1 MSACGRPNCVN
12 GWIYDVDK
20 DEAVQRCQDCDPD
33 YKSPEERDRIR
44 REEREVKERRAE
56 IRRREVLEQASRD
69 DRPPRRGKPKE
80 DEEGERRASL
90 PYRD

>member
-1 MSACGRPNCVN
+1 MSTCGRPNCVN
-12 GWIYDVDK
+12 GWIYDFDK
-20 DEAVQRCQDCDPD
+20 DEAIQRCQDCDPD

-44 REEREVKERRAE
+44 REEREAKERRAE

-69 DRPPRRGKPKE
+69 DRPRSRRADDETERRG
-80 DEEGERRASL
+80 SL